1 LDVVGEFGMQALR
14 GFLTR
19 ARDPA
24 VETEAFL
31 PTKPGGVEPRAGERE
46 RCPGQSLLS
55 CSLPTSVAKIQT
67 PLYHIFYAC
76 Y

>member
-1 LDVVGEFGMQALR
+1 MDVVGEFGMQALR
-14 GFLTR
+14 GLR

-46 RCPGQSLLS
+46 RDRCPGQSLLS